1 MQNSA
6 AVSTTSPI
14 TASPEADHSPP
25 PEGEGDDKVH
35 PFFTCTGNLFLILGS
50 VALGLFASL
59 LGWLPPRGAWMSWFA
74 RSWGKGLLRASGSP
88 LEVETRTRLDPR
100 TSYIYMANHQSLYD
114 VAGLLASLPGNP
126 VFLAK
131 RSLFRIPFFGWSLT
145 AGGFVPVDREDR
157 STARETFQLSLERL
171 RTGRSL
177 VVFPEET
184 RSTDGELLPFKPGG
198 FLLALKSGRPIVPVG
213 LHGTLEIRPKNRL
226 GIRPHR
232 VRIALGEPIDPAGF
246 GVARRRELI
255 ETVRERIEALR
266 TAGVEPG

>member
-6 AVSTTSPI
+6 AVPTSPLP
-14 TASPEADHSPP
+14 TAPPESPP
-25 PEGEGDDKVH
+25 GPAREGDDRTH
-35 PFFTCTGNLFLILGS
+35 PLFTCTGNLFLIFGS
-50 VALGLFASL
+50 VALGFFASL
-59 LGWLPPRGAWMSWFA
+59 LGWLPPRGAWMLRLA
-74 RSWGKGLLRASGSP
+74 RAWGRGLLRASGSP
-88 LEVETRTRLDPR
+88 LEVETRARLDPR
-100 TSYIYMANHQSLYD
+100 AGYVYMANHQSLYD
-114 VAGLLASLPGNP
+114 VAALLASLPGNP

-145 AGGFVPVDREDR
+145 AGGFVPVDRDDR

-171 RTGRSL
+171 RSGRSL
-177 VVFPEET
+177 VIFPEET

-213 LHGTLEIRPKNRL
+213 LRGTLEIRPKNRM

-232 VRIALGEPIDPAGF
+232 VHIALGEPIDPARF
-246 GVARRRELI
+246 GVGRRRELI

-266 TAGVEPG
+266 AADPEPG